1 MVTGV
6 RQEIY
11 VRLDDYY
18 NTHKQKIPALEQ
30 HFPDRDMAT
39 FWPDAFP
46 QSLLPSLEPTNW
58 NIQKIKY
65 FPFPPLWRVEQRCAP
80 DSPAH
85 GKWDFCLEKAVLL
98 LSVMSRPV
106 PSSPSPPSRAHPAS
120 RHASPFS
127 WMWGL
132 EESKPHLSQMQWRP
146 LWQILPCFTS
156 HEHVLM
162 SPSKNPPQLLLCWSK
177 LSFGLLSV
185 NEASAQG
192 EFGTTAPYLHDMQ
205 MAVDMTFPPVANITG
220 NVNWQPRAQRCF
232 SPHPINASETFCKA
246 EILAHGPTLKSV
258 SEL

>member
-1 MVTGV
+1 MLSHSPFCPAWSQPTGTFKKLNIFLSPLFGEGSRDVPQTALLMVN
-6 RQEIY
+6 EIF
-11 VRLDDYY
+11 VLR
-18 NTHKQKIPALEQ
+18 KQ
-30 HFPDRDMAT
+30 
-39 FWPDAFP
+39 
-46 QSLLPSLEPTNW
+46 
-58 NIQKIKY
+58 
-65 FPFPPLWRVEQRCAP
+65 
-80 DSPAH
+80 
-85 GKWDFCLEKAVLL
+85 FCFCH
-98 LSVMSRPV
+98 V

-177 LSFGLLSV
+177 LSFGLVSV